1 MCAQARNTTRVAILG
16 AGNIGAAI
24 ARGLLAARPQ
34 DVHLTLTRRN
44 ADALADLAAA
54 GATVGS
60 DNLAA
65 VADADVVIIAVQP
78 AQVRDLLAEIGPV
91 LQQRRPILAS
101 VATNVTLDE
110 LAAWTSIDGLPL
122 FRVMPNTAVA
132 VRESMT
138 CVSTQGA
145 TEDQVALVTGLL
157 ESVGEVMIIRDDL
170 MNAATVL
177 CACGVAFAM
186 RFIRAASQGGTEI
199 GFHAQEAVALAAQ
212 TIKGA
217 ATLVTE
223 LDQHP
228 ESAIDQVTTPMG
240 CTIAGLNEME
250 HEGFSSAAIRGIR
263 RSYEKAERI
272 DH

>member
-1 MCAQARNTTRVAILG
+1 MKVCILG
-16 AGNIGAAI
+16 AGNIGGAI
-24 ARGLLAARPQ
+24 ARGLRAARPD
-34 DVHLTLTRRN
+34 DVELVLTRRTAFGMEEFLASGVEFTTDN
-44 ADALADLAAA
+44 A
-54 GATVGS
+54 T
-60 DNLAA
+60 A
-65 VADADVVIIAVQP
+65 VAAADVVLVCVQP
-78 AQVRDLLAEIGPV
+78 GQVRGVLDQIRPALAA
-91 LQQRRPILAS
+91 RRPILAS

-110 LAAWTSIDGLPL
+110 LASMAAVDGLPL

-138 CVSTQGA
+138 CVSTRDA
-145 TEDQVALVTGLL
+145 SAEQVATVIGLM
-157 ESVGEVMIIRDDL
+157 ESVGRVMVIRDDL

-177 CACGVAFAM
+177 CACGIAFAM
-186 RFIRAASQGGTEI
+186 RFVRAASQGGTEI
-199 GFHAQEAVALAAQ
+199 GFHAQEAMALAAQ

-228 ESAIDQVTTPMG
+228 ESAIDRVTTPMG

-263 RSYEKAERI
+263 RSYEKATQIE
-272 DH
+272 H